1 MDERLQKIG
10 RHLLE
15 RLDSLTDD
23 LIGGTL
29 TPAQYREAVARAL
42 ITDQAA
48 AYMLGADTKRLT
60 LDDQRTITQWNKF
73 QLGYLDGFVSDI
85 ESGRY
90 ADSEAMLRARA
101 RMYAGAVKAPYYA
114 GKAQGWII
122 PDWLLPGLQECR
134 SNCKCR
140 LSDVRDNG
148 DGSGVISRAM
158 NGPEP
163 HCGTCPGLVG
173 DHVVYRR

>member
-29 TPAQYREAVARAL
+29 SPAQYREGVARAL

-48 AYMLGADTKRLT
+48 SYMLGANTKRLS
-60 LDDQRTITQWNKF
+60 LADQRLITDANKF
-73 QLGYLDGFVSDI
+73 QLGYLDGFVADI

-90 ADSEAMLRARA
+90 RDSEAMLRARA
-101 RMYAGAVKAPYYA
+101 RLYAGAVKGPYYL
-114 GKAQGWII
+114 GKAQGWTIS
-122 PDWLLPGLQECR
+122 DWLLPGNQECQA
-134 SNCKCR
+134 NCRCR

-163 HCGTCPGLVG
+163 HCSQCPGLVG